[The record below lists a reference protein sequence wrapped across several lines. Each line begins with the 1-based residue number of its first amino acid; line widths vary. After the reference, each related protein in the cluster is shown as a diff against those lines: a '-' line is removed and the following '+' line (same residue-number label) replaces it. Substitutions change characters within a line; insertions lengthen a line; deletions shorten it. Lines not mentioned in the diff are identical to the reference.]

1 MTDKELK
8 KKKEEL
14 VKILFAKIDGV
25 GNEKSLKSIYEIVR
39 RQNELLNIHDT
50 KIENLFDEITGFFK
64 PNTKDKIK
72 HALNDI
78 FDKYDKRD
86 KRGELVYSPEIRKQI
101 TDLIDKINK
110 ICDETFW
117 DRFFKV
123 LGIGS

>member
-8 KKKEEL
+8 KEEL
-14 VKILFAKIDGV
+14 IKMLFAKIDGV
-25 GNEKSLKSIYEIVR
+25 DNNGSLKSIYEIVR
-39 RQNELLNIHDT
+39 KQNELLDTHDS
-50 KIENLFDEITGFFK
+50 KLENLFDAVTGFFK

-86 KRGELVYSPEIRKQI
+86 KSGELVYSPETRKQI
-101 TDLIDKINK
+101 ADLIEKINE

-117 DRFFKV
+117 DRFLKV

>member
-8 KKKEEL
+8 K
-14 VKILFAKIDGV
+14 
-25 GNEKSLKSIYEIVR
+25 EKS
-39 RQNELLNIHDT
+39 ELLNALIN
-50 KIENLFDEITGFFK
+50 KIEKVNDKDSLKEILDLVKSMNDVFDCYDSKLENLFDAMTGFFK

-78 FDKYDKRD
+78 FDKYDKKD
-86 KRGELVYSPEIRKQI
+86 KKGELVYSEESRKRI
-101 TDLIDKINK
+101 ASLIERINK

-117 DRFFKV
+117 DRFLKV